1 MSQIK
6 NALIRYRIIDRLIR
20 NKYKPFPS
28 KEDLRSACEE
38 FLYGSEDGANI
49 SDSTIEKDLFA
60 MRMEHDAPL
69 KYSKR
74 EKGYYY
80 TEDGFSIND
89 IPLSEDE
96 IESIKFATNTL
107 IQFRDSAMF
116 KQFGFAID
124 KIFDRINISSDP
136 NADDISN
143 LVQFEAP
150 VSTAGND
157 LLAPLLNAI
166 RHKNVVTFQYA
177 SFVNGVQKA
186 RKVIALLLKE
196 YRNRWYLIS
205 YDLDK
210 STVIT
215 YALERIEN
223 LNIAEEKAAIKI
235 NFNAEQFF
243 KNAIG
248 ITANEDAVVEN
259 VILKADNVSSKY
271 IQSQPFHHSQEIIEE
286 DEKQTTFSLQV
297 LLSEELIRSILS
309 YAGEVEIV
317 KPTRLRETIVERV
330 EKMNRVYGLSY
341 K

>member
-20 NKYKPFPS
+20 NKYRPFPS

-38 FLYGSEDGANI
+38 SLYGSDDGGNI
-49 SDSTIEKDLFA
+49 CDSTIEKDLFA
-60 MRMEHDAPL
+60 MRLEHDAPI

-74 EKGYYY
+74 DKGYYY
-80 TEDGFSIND
+80 SEEDYSIND

-124 KIFDRINISSDP
+124 KIFDRINISPDP
-136 NADDISN
+136 NAADISN
-143 LVQFEAP
+143 LVQFEIP
-150 VSTAGND
+150 VSSAGND

-166 RHKNVVTFQYA
+166 RNKNEVTFDYA
-177 SFVNGVQKA
+177 SFVNGVRKA
-186 RKVIALLLKE
+186 REVIALLLKE

-223 LNIAEEKAAIKI
+223 MVITEENATLEI

-248 ITANEDAVVEN
+248 ITANENAIVEN
-259 VILKADNVSSKY
+259 VILKADNISAKY

-286 DEKQTTFSLQV
+286 GEKQTIFSLQV
-297 LLSEELIRSILS
+297 LISEELIRSILS
-309 YAGEVEIV
+309 YSGEVEIL
-317 KPTRLRETIVERV
+317 KPASLRDTIVHRI
-330 EKMNRVYGLSY
+330 EKMNQIY
-341 K
+341 KIK

>member
-20 NKYKPFPS
+20 NKYRPFPT

-38 FLYGSEDGANI
+38 SLYGSDDGGNI

-60 MRMEHDAPL
+60 MRMEHDAPI

-74 EKGYYY
+74 DKGYYY
-80 TEDGFSIND
+80 SEEDYSIND

-124 KIFDRINISSDP
+124 KIFDRINISPDP
-136 NADDISN
+136 NAADISN
-143 LVQFEAP
+143 LVQFEIP
-150 VSTAGND
+150 VSSAGNE

-166 RHKNVVTFQYA
+166 RNKNVVTFDYA
-177 SFVNGVQKA
+177 SFVNGVRKA
-186 RKVIALLLKE
+186 REVIALLLKE

-223 LNIAEEKAAIKI
+223 LEITEENATLEI

-248 ITANEDAVVEN
+248 ITANENAIVEN
-259 VILKADNVSSKY
+259 VILKADNISAKY

-286 DEKQTTFSLQV
+286 GVKQTVFSLQV
-297 LLSEELIRSILS
+297 LISEELIRSILS
-309 YAGEVEIV
+309 YSGEVEVV
-317 KPTRLRETIVERV
+317 KPASLRETIVNRI
-330 EKMNRVYGLSY
+330 EKMNQIY
-341 K
+341 KIK

>member
-20 NKYKPFPS
+20 NKYRPFPT

-38 FLYGSEDGANI
+38 SLYGSDDGGNI

-60 MRMEHDAPL
+60 MRLEHDAPI

-74 EKGYYY
+74 DKGYYY
-80 TEDGFSIND
+80 SEEDYSIND

-124 KIFDRINISSDP
+124 KIFDRINISPDP
-136 NADDISN
+136 NAADISN
-143 LVQFEAP
+143 LVQFEIP
-150 VSTAGND
+150 ISSAGNE

-166 RHKNVVTFQYA
+166 RNKNVVTFDYA
-177 SFVNGVQKA
+177 SFVNGVRKA
-186 RKVIALLLKE
+186 REVIALLLKE

-223 LNIAEEKAAIKI
+223 LVITEENATLAI

-248 ITANEDAVVEN
+248 ITANENAIVEN
-259 VILKADNVSSKY
+259 VILKADNISAKY

-286 DEKQTTFSLQV
+286 GEKQIIFSLQV
-297 LLSEELIRSILS
+297 LISEELIRSILS
-309 YAGEVEIV
+309 YSGEVEV
-317 KPTRLRETIVERV
+317 LKPASLRETIVHRI
-330 EKMNRVYGLSY
+330 EKMNQIY
-341 K
+341 KIK

>member
-20 NKYKPFPS
+20 NQYKPFPS
-28 KEDLRSACEE
+28 KEELRCACEE
-38 FLYGSEDGANI
+38 FLYGSEDGSNI

-60 MRMEHDAPL
+60 MRLEHDAPI

-80 TEDGFSIND
+80 TEEGFSIND

-136 NADDISN
+136 NADDISH
-143 LVQFEAP
+143 LVQFEIP
-150 VSTAGND
+150 VSSAGND

-166 RHKNVVTFQYA
+166 RHKYVVTFDYA
-177 SFVNGVQKA
+177 SFVNGIKKA
-186 RKVIALLLKE
+186 REVVALMLKE

-205 YDLDK
+205 FDLDK
-210 STVIT
+210 STIIT
-215 YALERIEN
+215 YALERIDN
-223 LNIAEEKAAIKI
+223 MVITEKNNTSEI

-248 ITANEDAVVEN
+248 ITANENSTVEN
-259 VILKADNVSSKY
+259 VILKADNISAKY
-271 IQSQPFHHSQEIIEE
+271 IQSQPFHHSQEVITEG
-286 DEKQTTFSLQV
+286 EKQTTFSLQV
-297 LLSEELIRSILS
+297 LISEELIRLILS
-309 YAGEVEIV
+309 YSGEVEVV
-317 KPTRLRETIVERV
+317 KPIGLRETIVSRI
-330 EKMNRVYGLSY
+330 EKMNQIY
-341 K
+341 KMR